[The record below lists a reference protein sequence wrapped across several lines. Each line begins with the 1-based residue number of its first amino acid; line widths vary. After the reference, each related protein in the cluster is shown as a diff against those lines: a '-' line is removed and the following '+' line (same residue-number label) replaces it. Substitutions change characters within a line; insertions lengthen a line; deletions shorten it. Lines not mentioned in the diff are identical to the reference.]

1 MKIEKVYV
9 KHYKFQ
15 HTHKKD
21 LRAAFIYHF
30 CSESAAPRDNLY
42 SQLVFLRVSNNQ
54 EKNRM
59 E

>member
-15 HTHKKD
+15 HTHKKTYV
-21 LRAAFIYHF
+21 LLLYITFALK
-30 CSESAAPRDNLY
+30 SAAPRDNLY